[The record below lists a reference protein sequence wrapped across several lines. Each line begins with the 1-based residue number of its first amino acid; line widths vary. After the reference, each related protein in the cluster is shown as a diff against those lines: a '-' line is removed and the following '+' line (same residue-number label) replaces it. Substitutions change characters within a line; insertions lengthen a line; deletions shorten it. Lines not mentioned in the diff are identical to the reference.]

1 MKTYQIKEL
10 LKKELLII
18 ELPEGGEYT
27 LYDDMLYV
35 WDDKT
40 DNHKRFKG
48 SYTLL
53 GKPDEISEE
62 YANDLIQK
70 IEYDFGTCYRH
81 YSDKTVFAKTATE
94 SLLSAIESVIF
105 WENPLQ
111 STPPTDD
118 LAFYDSK
125 KERRIAYEKWH
136 EAEQKTF
143 NRNRTIIFKK
153 N

>member
-10 LKKELLII
+10 LKKGLLII

-53 GKPDEISEE
+53 GKPDKISEE
-62 YANDLIQK
+62 DAMELVEAPEPYWEDNKNQK
-70 IEYDFGTCYRH
+70 VIGN
-81 YSDKTVFAKTATE
+81 AKWSYTK
-94 SLLSAIESVIF
+94 SLLSLLESEIY
-105 WENPLQ
+105 WENPIKII
-111 STPPTDD
+111 P
-118 LAFYDSK
+118 
-125 KERRIAYEKWH
+125 RG
-136 EAEQKTF
+136 EAPE
-143 NRNRTIIFKK
+143 
-153 N
+153 